1 MYDLSILVE
10 FGRPR
15 AWYIDGPRREPVRL
29 GDWVGDVNQGGGVNF
44 FDVHFN
50 PHAHGTHTESL
61 GHVVRE
67 TRHAV
72 DLGISP
78 WLSARVV
85 RIPAPKLLTLEA
97 LRASPAALFDYEA
110 LVLATQEGDL
120 SQRDWRQTN
129 PPAIEPAAL
138 AWLAEHGVRHLLVDL
153 PSVDPEEDGGA
164 LAAHRAF
171 WGLPLGSQSASD
183 ARHPE
188 ASITELIQVPT
199 DCVEGRYKLNLSL
212 APMQGDAVPSRP
224 MLFSAELF

>member
-1 MYDLSILVE
+1 MYDLSISVE

-15 AWYIDGPRREPVRL
+15 AWYIDGPRREAVQL
-29 GDWVGDVNQGGGVNF
+29 GDWVGDVNQGGSVNF

-61 GHVVRE
+61 GHVVHE
-67 TRHAV
+67 TVHAV
-72 DLGISP
+72 GLGISP

-85 RIPAPKLLTLEA
+85 RIAAPLLLTLEA
-97 LRASPAALFDYEA
+97 LKASPAALFDYEA

-129 PPAIEPAAL
+129 PPAIQPEAL
-138 AWLAEHGVRHLLVDL
+138 GWLAEKGVRHVLVDL

-171 WGLPLGSQSASD
+171 WGLPAESKSALE
-183 ARHPE
+183 ARYPK
-188 ASITELIQVPT
+188 ASITELIQVPAGCA
-199 DCVEGRYKLNLSL
+199 DGRYMLNLSL

-224 MLFSAELF
+224 ILFPAELD

>member
-1 MYDLSILVE
+1 MFDLSIPVE

-15 AWYIDGPRREPVRL
+15 AWYIDGPRREAVEL
-29 GDWVGDVNQGGGVNF
+29 GDWVGDVQRDGSVNF
-44 FDVHFN
+44 FNVHFN

-61 GHVVRE
+61 GHVVCE
-67 TRHAV
+67 TRHAI

-78 WLSARVV
+78 WLAARVV
-85 RIPAPKLLTLEA
+85 RIAAPQLLTLES
-97 LRASPAALFDYEA
+97 LKASSASLFDYQA

-129 PPAIEPAAL
+129 PPSIEPAAL
-138 AWLAEHGVRHLLVDL
+138 AWLAEHGIRHLLVDL

-183 ARHPE
+183 AAYPE
-188 ASITELIQVPT
+188 ASITELIQVPA
-199 DCVEGRYKLNLSL
+199 DCAEGRYMLNLSL

-224 MLFSAELF
+224 ILFPAEQD

>member
-15 AWYIDGPRREPVRL
+15 AWYIDGPRREAVQL
-29 GDWVGDVNQGGGVNF
+29 GDWVGDVAEGGSVNF
-44 FDVHFN
+44 FDIHFN

-78 WLSARVV
+78 WLAARVV
-85 RIPAPKLLTLEA
+85 RIAAPKLLTLES
-97 LRASPAALFDYEA
+97 LMASSAALFDYQA

-171 WGLPLGSQSASD
+171 WGLPLGSQSATE

-188 ASITELIQVPT
+188 ASITELIQVPS
-199 DCVEGRYKLNLSL
+199 DCADGRYMLNLSL

-224 MLFSAELF
+224 ILFPAEQS

>member
-29 GDWVGDVNQGGGVNF
+29 GEWVGDVAAGGSVNF

-85 RIPAPKLLTLEA
+85 RIPAAKLVTLETI
-97 LRASPAALFDYEA
+97 RASSAALHDYQA

-120 SQRDWRQTN
+120 SQRDWRQTD
-129 PPAIEPAAL
+129 PLAIEPAAM

-171 WGLPLGSQSASD
+171 WGLPPGSQSAAE
-183 ARHPE
+183 ARYPE
-188 ASITELIQVPT
+188 ASITELIQVPAECA
-199 DCVEGRYKLNLSL
+199 DGRYMLNLSL

-224 MLFSAELF
+224 ILFPAEQS